1 MDVKVSLY
9 DGSYHDVDSS
19 DMAFQIAASIGIQN
33 ALEKAKP
40 VILEPIMHMEISV
53 PEEYT
58 GDITGDLNRRRGRLN
73 NVDAKGSN
81 QVIKASVPMAEI
93 LSYAPDLRSMT
104 SGRGIFEMEFS
115 HYEEVPHNMTEKII
129 EQSKHARQE

>member
-1 MDVKVSLY
+1 MTLY

-19 DMAFQIAASIGIQN
+19 DMAFQIASSIGIQN

-40 VILEPIMHMEISV
+40 VILEPIMQMEITV

-73 NVDAKGSN
+73 NVDAKGHN
-81 QVIKASVPMAEI
+81 QVIQASVPMAET
-93 LSYAPDLRSMT
+93 LTYAPDLRSMT
-104 SGRGIFEMEFS
+104 SGRGTFEIAFS
-115 HYEEVPHNMTEKII
+115 HYEEVPHHLTDKIVQ
-129 EQSKHARQE
+129 ESKQAQDE